1 MAVWE
6 GVPEMIDAPV
16 DILRWLHGDARDL
29 TLGGLFKETCERL
42 VDKGVPIR
50 RASMIVHELHP
61 EYLARTFEWRRT
73 GVELRRF
80 YRTNTPAES
89 AAYEKSPVRMIFDG
103 SPMIRHRIAP
113 DDKALEFPILDDL
126 QEEGITDYAI
136 FPVPF
141 RCGDRQALSI
151 ATDSNAGFTNEN
163 LGLVNSVLT
172 AASLQFEVLVLDQMV
187 HTMLDTYVG
196 PSAGKQV
203 LSGEIARGTGKRI
216 SAVLWYAD
224 LRQFTQLSE
233 HLRSEALISLLNDYF
248 ECIVGPVEEG
258 GGEVLKFI
266 GDAVLAVFPLP
277 KRAVA
282 ADVVCEVALAAA
294 ENAVENVLS
303 LSASRQAAGDP
314 PIDFGVALHVGDVVF
329 GNVGSEHRL
338 DFTVIGR
345 DVNLVSRLQDLSA
358 RLTQTLILSDEFV
371 SHSRREFV
379 DLGSHALKGIT
390 TEQRAYTL
398 KPSMDTV
405 IGHQ

>member
-1 MAVWE
+1 MN
-6 GVPEMIDAPV
+6 DAPV

-50 RASMIVHELHP
+50 RASMSVHELHP
-61 EYLARTFEWRRT
+61 EYLARSFEWRRT
-73 GVELRRF
+73 GVEMRRF
-80 YRTNTPAES
+80 YRTNTPLES

-103 SPMIRHRIAP
+103 SSMIHRPIDP
-113 DDKALEFPILDDL
+113 DDKSLEFPILDDL
-126 QEEGITDYAI
+126 QEEGFTDYAI
-136 FPVPF
+136 FPIPF
-141 RCGDRQALSI
+141 RGGDRQALSI
-151 ATDSNAGFTNEN
+151 ATDSDGGFTDEN
-163 LGLVNSVLT
+163 LALVGSVLT
-172 AASLQFEVLVLDQMV
+172 AASLQIEVLVLDQMV

-196 PSAGKQV
+196 PSAGRQV
-203 LSGEIARGTGKRI
+203 LSGEIARGTGKCI
-216 SAVLWYAD
+216 NAVLWYAD

-233 HLRSEALISLLNDYF
+233 HLRSDDLISLLNGYF

-277 KRAVA
+277 SRAVA

-303 LSASRQAAGDP
+303 LSASREAAGDP
-314 PIDFGVALHVGDVVF
+314 PVDFGVALHVGDVVF

-345 DVNLVSRLQDLSA
+345 DVNLVSRLQDLSS
-358 RLTQTLILSDEFV
+358 RLSQTLILSDAFV
-371 SHSRREFV
+371 SRSRREFV
-379 DLGSHALKGIT
+379 DLGNHALKGIT
-390 TEQRAYTL
+390 TEQRAYSL
-398 KPSMDTV
+398 KPSVDTV

>member
-1 MAVWE
+1 
-6 GVPEMIDAPV
+6 
-16 DILRWLHGDARDL
+16 
-29 TLGGLFKETCERL
+29 
-42 VDKGVPIR
+42 
-50 RASMIVHELHP
+50 
-61 EYLARTFEWRRT
+61 
-73 GVELRRF
+73 
-80 YRTNTPAES
+80 
-89 AAYEKSPVRMIFDG
+89 
-103 SPMIRHRIAP
+103 
-113 DDKALEFPILDDL
+113 
-126 QEEGITDYAI
+126 
-136 FPVPF
+136 
-141 RCGDRQALSI
+141 
-151 ATDSNAGFTNEN
+151 
-163 LGLVNSVLT
+163 
-172 AASLQFEVLVLDQMV
+172 
-187 HTMLDTYVG
+187 
-196 PSAGKQV
+196 
-203 LSGEIARGTGKRI
+203 
-216 SAVLWYAD
+216 
-224 LRQFTQLSE
+224 LSE
-233 HLRSEALISLLNDYF
+233 HLGSEALISLLNDYF

-358 RLTQTLILSDEFV
+358 RLTQTLILSDAFV

-379 DLGSHALKGIT
+379 DLGSHALKGIAT
-390 TEQRAYTL
+390 DQRAHSL
-398 KPSMDTV
+398 KPSVDTV